1 MILGYPKSLSYE
13 LKKKLRFFSLF
24 FCLDAK
30 EPKNQG
36 LQKAL
41 VAHAITFFIN
51 SCRRW
56 FLCRLDN
63 CSATKNNLLT

>member
-1 MILGYPKSLSYE
+1 MHIQILV
-13 LKKKLRFFSLF
+13 FDFSLF
-24 FCLDAK
+24 FCFVTK
-30 EPKNQG
+30 EPKRQG

-56 FLCRLDN
+56 FLFAPHSL
-63 CSATKNNLLT
+63 AHKPTLLK